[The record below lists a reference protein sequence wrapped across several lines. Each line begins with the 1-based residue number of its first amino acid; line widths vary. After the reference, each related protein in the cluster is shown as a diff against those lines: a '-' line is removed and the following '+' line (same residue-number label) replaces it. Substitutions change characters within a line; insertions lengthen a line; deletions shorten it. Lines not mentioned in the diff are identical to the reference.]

1 MLSLNMVNFNIVL
14 SFMNHIQELMELGDN
29 LNNQEDMDLLN
40 TKIVEMLA
48 KREIKCRELI

>member
-48 KREIKCRELI
+48 KQEIKCRELI